1 MPSERVTFECK
12 VIIHFPMDGKYMAP
26 EDHNSLTRPFN
37 ELEEQKTSKG
47 DHERFHRMMHEV

>member
-1 MPSERVTFECK
+1 MN
-12 VIIHFPMDGKYMAP
+12 GKYLAP